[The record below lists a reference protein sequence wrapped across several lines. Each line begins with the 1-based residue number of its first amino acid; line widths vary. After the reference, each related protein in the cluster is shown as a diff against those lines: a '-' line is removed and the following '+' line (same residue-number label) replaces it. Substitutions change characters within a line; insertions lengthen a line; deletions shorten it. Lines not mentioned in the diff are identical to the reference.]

1 MCENT
6 NEEEIINEVIRIL
19 TEDNKIEDR
28 YSSDID
34 GLKNRIYQIK
44 QNKYRLG
51 VIGVTSSGKS
61 TMINAFLGEHLLP
74 GKTAPSSSQLVSCFR
89 DSKRQAKVFFADE
102 NVFEYTDD
110 ELTSEIICKYGDEF
124 YNEDN
129 KYKVNHIEI
138 TTPDFPFSD
147 DLLLVDSPG
156 LGAYGFENHETLTLN
171 SLLPTIDFCIFL
183 TTCKA
188 NSDAK
193 MKSVLDLVA
202 EYNKPVLIVQNMI
215 DSIYETAN
223 RAESVSE
230 IAQAHVAR
238 IEKIIEASELKDK
251 AQVKI
256 VQISAKWAL
265 DSITEKKACRNKNNS
280 ELEAKF
286 KKSNFDLLV
295 SSINSILESVKPR
308 IENQRK
314 ASLKRELD
322 KIIQEAE
329 EDGKGENLSSLVFEF
344 ENLHDDIQEKI
355 SIIRRTLNSVISEL
369 QNVKD
374 EVGKKEKSAF
384 SFLGTESYS
393 YVPSQAKLNSIT
405 KKINESAGRITDEI
419 KSFNLFA
426 ENICKDLNIDSR
438 NIFNFEATTKMP
450 KIEMV
455 SKTETKWVDKDGL
468 GNAILRFFDWGNN
481 GWGQEAVPEK
491 VDDVEGTI
499 KKTINAIQLEEKALR
514 NDTENWLKSVA
525 HTCSVIDEQIEI
537 KRKAFEQRKTKA
549 LDAEQYRMIAKE
561 IRTISTDIQVQDIT
575 SSKYIH
581 EEANIYTEPTEERE
595 FKKYIFP
602 IYRMAEIIKDSIGNE
617 SVKSFCRESTSVVI
631 GWDRE
636 CESSFVKQYLHTQ
649 IDVDLINDGENS
661 FRNLLL
667 FHNPDEENK
676 IVVEDS
682 QNIFILV
689 NAIQIGSAL
698 EQINKSEICK
708 RANNTNKVFFVIQDF
723 QELITSDSVNESI
736 SNMLEIGKSLNYSNE
751 YKILINHD
759 NPIFNIMLLE
769 LQQNGCNTHS
779 DEINLIHTLQKEL
792 PYLRNTEI
800 DNVCEE
806 IIKGYKKENI
816 NV

>member
-1 MCENT
+1 MFAN
-6 NEEEIINEVIRIL
+6 NDEEEIINKVIKIL
-19 TEDNKIEDR
+19 TKDKKKLDR

-61 TMINAFLGEHLLP
+61 TMINAFLGEQLLP

-89 DSKRQAKVFFADE
+89 DSKRQAKIFFADG
-102 NVFEYTDD
+102 NVFEYTDKK
-110 ELTSEIICKYGDEF
+110 LTSEIICKYGDEF

-138 TTPDFPFSD
+138 TTPVFPFSE

-156 LGAYGFENHETLTLN
+156 LGAYGFENHEALTLN

-193 MKSVLDLVA
+193 MKSVLDIIA

-223 RAESVSE
+223 RSESVRDL
-230 IAQAHVAR
+230 AQAHIAR

-265 DSITEKKACRNKNNS
+265 DSITEKKACGNKNNR
-280 ELEAKF
+280 ELETKY

-314 ASLKRELD
+314 VSLKRELD
-322 KIIQEAE
+322 RIIQEAE
-329 EDGKGENLSSLVFEF
+329 QDGKGEKLSSLVFEF
-344 ENLHDDIQEKI
+344 ENLHDDIQKKL
-355 SIIRRTLNSVISEL
+355 SNIRKTLNSVVSEL
-369 QNVKD
+369 QNVKE
-374 EVGKKEKSAF
+374 EVGKKESSSL
-384 SFLGTESYS
+384 SFLRTESYS
-393 YVPSQAKLNSIT
+393 YVPSQSKLNAIT
-405 KKINESAGRITDEI
+405 KKINESAGRITAEI
-419 KSFNLFA
+419 KSFNIFA
-426 ENICKDLNIDSR
+426 EKICENLNIDSR
-438 NIFNFEATTKMP
+438 NIFNFEATTTMP

-455 SKTETKWVDKDGL
+455 SKTETEWVDKDGL
-468 GNAILRFFDWGNN
+468 GNAFLRLIDLGDN
-481 GWGQEAVPEK
+481 GWGQEPVTVK
-491 VDDVEGTI
+491 VNDVEGTI
-499 KKTINAIQLEEKALR
+499 IKAINAIQLEEKALK

-525 HTCSVIDEQIEI
+525 HTCAVIDEQIEI

-549 LDAEQYRMIAKE
+549 LDAEQYRQIAKE
-561 IRTISTDIQVQDIT
+561 IKVISKDIQITDIT

-581 EEANIYTEPTEERE
+581 EDANIYTERTQAKE
-595 FKKYIFP
+595 FNKYIYS
-602 IYRMAEIIKDSIGNE
+602 IYRMAEIINDSIGSE
-617 SVKSFCRESTSVVI
+617 SIKSFCNESSSVVI

-636 CESSFVKQYLHTQ
+636 CEVSFIKQYLHTK
-649 IDVDLINDGENS
+649 IEIDLINDGKNS
-661 FRNLLL
+661 FKNLFIL
-667 FHNPDEENK
+667 HNPVKETDIIIEK
-676 IVVEDS
+676 S
-682 QNIFILV
+682 QNVFILV

-698 EQINKSEICK
+698 EQIDKSGICK
-708 RANNTNKVFFVIQDF
+708 IANNTNKVFFVIQDF
-723 QELITSDSVNESI
+723 QELITSDSVIESI
-736 SNMLEIGKSLNYSNE
+736 SNMMEIGRSLNFSKD
-751 YKILINHD
+751 YKVLINHD
-759 NPIFNIMLLE
+759 NPIFNIVLLE
-769 LQQNGCNTHS
+769 LQQNGCKTHS
-779 DEINLIHTLQKEL
+779 DEINLIHMLQKKL

-800 DNVCEE
+800 DNICEE
-806 IIKGYKKENI
+806 IIKGYKKENT
-816 NV
+816 NG

>member
-1 MCENT
+1 MLNNI
-6 NEEEIINEVIRIL
+6 NEEEIINQVINIL
-19 TEDNKIEDR
+19 TKNKKIEDR

-61 TMINAFLGEHLLP
+61 TMINAFLGEKLLP

-89 DSKRQAKVFFADE
+89 DSKRHAKVFFADE
-102 NVFEYTDD
+102 NVFEYTGD
-110 ELTSEIICKYGDEF
+110 ELTSEIICKYADEF

-138 TTPDFPFSD
+138 TTPAFPFSD

-156 LGAYGFENHETLTLN
+156 LGAYGFENHEALTLN

-223 RAESVSE
+223 RSESVSE
-230 IAQAHVAR
+230 IAQVHIAR

-355 SIIRRTLNSVISEL
+355 SIIRKILNSVVCEL
-369 QNVKD
+369 QSVR
-374 EVGKKEKSAF
+374 EEIGKKESSSL
-384 SFLGTESYS
+384 SFLRTESYS
-393 YVPSQAKLNSIT
+393 YVPSQAKLNAIT
-405 KKINESAGRITDEI
+405 KKINESAGRITAEI
-419 KSFNLFA
+419 KSFNIFA
-426 ENICKDLNIDSR
+426 EKICENLNIDSR
-438 NIFNFEATTKMP
+438 NIFSFEATTKMP

-455 SKTETKWVDKDGL
+455 SKTETQWVDKDGL
-468 GNAILRFFDWGNN
+468 GNAFLRWIDFGDN
-481 GWGQEAVPEK
+481 GWGQEPVPVK
-491 VDDVEGTI
+491 VNDIEGTI
-499 KKTINAIQLEEKALR
+499 IKTIKAIQLEEKALK

-549 LDAEQYRMIAKE
+549 LDAEQYRQIAKE
-561 IRTISTDIQVQDIT
+561 IRSISKDIQVTDIT
-575 SSKYIH
+575 STKYIH
-581 EEANIYTEPTEERE
+581 EDAKIYTEQTEERE

-602 IYRMAEIIKDSIGNE
+602 IYRMAEIIKDSIGSE
-617 SVKSFCRESTSVVI
+617 SVKSFFNESSSVVI

-636 CESSFVKQYLHTQ
+636 CEASFVKQYLYTK
-649 IDVDLINDGENS
+649 IDVDLINDGQNI
-661 FRNLLL
+661 FRNLLI

-676 IVVEDS
+676 IVIEES

-698 EQINKSEICK
+698 EQIDKSGICK
-708 RANNTNKVFFVIQDF
+708 IATNTNKVFFVIQDF
-723 QELITSDSVNESI
+723 QELITSDSVIESI
-736 SNMLEIGKSLNYSNE
+736 SNMMEIGRSLNFSKY
-751 YKILINHD
+751 YKVLINHD
-759 NPIFNIMLLE
+759 NPIFNIVSLE
-769 LQQNGCNTHS
+769 LQQNGCKTHS
-779 DEINLIHTLQKEL
+779 DEISLIHMIQKKL

-800 DNVCEE
+800 DNICEE
-806 IIKGYKKENI
+806 IIKGYKKENT
-816 NV
+816 ND